1 MRPVAGRD
9 VAVPRW
15 QHGRMPLTQFYTAA
29 SLDGFLADEDGS
41 LQWLFDAA
49 GGEDPGAD
57 PGWASFFGAV
67 GAMAMGATTYEWVH
81 EHEDLDRHPERW
93 TDAYAGVPCW
103 VFTHRDLPVVAG
115 ADVRLVAGPVVPV
128 HAEMAAAAADRN
140 VWLVGGGALVGQFH
154 DAGLLD
160 QLVVT
165 LAPVTLGAGA
175 PLLPRRVEGLRLRD
189 VRTSGALVS
198 LTYDVPGGSG
208 SRRAA
213 SH

>member
-1 MRPVAGRD
+1 
-9 VAVPRW
+9 
-15 QHGRMPLTQFYTAA
+15 MPLTQFYTAA

-49 GGEDPGAD
+49 GGEDPGEGPED
-57 PGWASFFGAV
+57 SGWAGFFGAV

-81 EHEDLDRHPERW
+81 GHEELDRHPERW
-93 TDAYAGVPCW
+93 TRVYAGVPCW
-103 VFTHRDLPVVAG
+103 VFTHRDLPVVTG
-115 ADVRLVAGPVVPV
+115 ADVRFVSGPVAPV

-140 VWLVGGGALVGQFH
+140 VWLVGGGDLVGQFH
-154 DAGLLD
+154 DDGLLD

-175 PLLPRRVEGLRLRD
+175 PLLPRRVEGMTLRD
-189 VRTSGALVS
+189 VRTTGALVS

-208 SRRAA
+208 SRHGGEPLA
-213 SH
+213 